1 MGRKVLLSIILLIY
15 LFPLVSKGED
25 CQWKRS
31 SSDSTFWTM
40 YDESNKRQ
48 IYAQFEQHR
57 HNSVI
62 LAQSEILKAAGNND
76 KDGVERAMRDFINS
90 ENDAGKTFSD
100 LEGLELKGNF
110 LKSLK
115 RSQAHLEGLLKTN
128 TINWIGIEG
137 TSDDVREHLRSVA
150 EHSNKLKST
159 LYDMGVNKK
168 LVDDYFLV
176 KEGPI
181 KDLFSRKPSLFRNQ
195 RIIGIDDGNLVNKT
209 VAKTNQMPCRIAL
222 LQQGADITHLS
233 KYLLRSILQF
243 QSISPSEKRDI
254 LSKIP
259 HREVKTIPGCPNS
272 PPQDTKSIARQIIE
286 EINNFVSMSRQRD
299 RVMAESV
306 NQQEGHGFILLGA
319 AHGPGVKK
327 FFKHASSQKILNLN
341 SERNIK
347 SFSGKTFLKTH

>member
-15 LFPLVSKGED
+15 LFPIVSKGDD

-31 SSDSTFWTM
+31 SSDSAFWTM
-40 YDESNKRQ
+40 YDEPNKRQ
-48 IYAQFEQHR
+48 IYAHFEQHR
-57 HNSVI
+57 NNSVI

-76 KDGVERAMRDFINS
+76 KVGVERAMRDFINS
-90 ENDAGKTFSD
+90 QNDSRKTLSD
-100 LEGLELKGNF
+100 LVSDPEGLELKGNF

-115 RSQAHLEGLLKTN
+115 RGQAHLEGLLKTN

-137 TSDDVREHLRSVA
+137 TTGDAREHLRAVA

-195 RIIGIDDGNLVNKT
+195 RIIGIDDSNIVNKT
-209 VAKTNQMPCRIAL
+209 VAKMNQMPCRIAL
-222 LQQGADITHLS
+222 LKQGADITHLS
-233 KYLLRSILQF
+233 KYLLRSISQF

-259 HREVKTIPGCPNS
+259 HREVKTTPGCPNS
-272 PPQDTKSIARQIIE
+272 PPQDTKFIARQIIE
-286 EINNFVSMSRQRD
+286 EANHLASMSRQRD

-306 NQQEGHGFILLGA
+306 NQQEGHGFILLGE
-319 AHGPGVKK
+319 AHGSGVKK
-327 FFKHASSQKILNLN
+327 LVTQKCKGNNNNPTQNLSQPSQSS
-341 SERNIK
+341 R
-347 SFSGKTFLKTH
+347 